1 MKTKTLLAAGILFFC
16 GALFQSNAQVQ
27 PNPKVKVPPTPN
39 PNAIKV
45 FLPDFRITS
54 VKTDGSKLTVTVT
67 NQCKGKAPSSRLR
80 LNVYG
85 GPTKGSPGGVDL
97 ENDVPALAAGAH
109 ATVTFDLATVAN
121 LQYKLFTRH
130 YYRLEADPLDK
141 IKEMSE
147 DNNWYEKDSAPFP
160 DPANICQP

>member
-1 MKTKTLLAAGILFFC
+1 MKTRTLLAACVVLFC
-16 GALFQSNAQVQ
+16 GTLFQATAQNTQNPNVKLPPN
-27 PNPKVKVPPTPN
+27 PNPK
-39 PNAIKV
+39 AIKV
-45 FLPDFRITS
+45 FLPDFRITG
-54 VKTDGSKLTVTVT
+54 VKVDGSKLTVTVT
-67 NQCKGKAPSSRLR
+67 NQCKGKAPASRLR

-109 ATVTFDLATVAN
+109 ATVTFDLAPVTN
-121 LQYKLFTRH
+121 LEYKSFLRH